1 MLFCQ
6 LGQAKSLREI
16 CGGLA
21 ASEGKLR
28 HLGVPTAPSRSTLAY
43 ANEHRP
49 WRVYE
54 AVFYQ
59 LLAKCQALA
68 VSRSGKQRKFRFKSK
83 LLSLDATVIDLCASL
98 NEVDRHLDNRWFTWI
113 GGTQPDSVFNY
124 RVQSPVIL
132 IDSITSGRRTGR
144 SLRLS
149 QEATPAAHSPCCA
162 KARRE

>member
-1 MLFCQ
+1 MTHVCSIFSQMLQLIPRVEFESVVRKYQAERHARGFSSWGQFVAMLFCQ
-6 LGQAKSLREI
+6 LGHAKSLREI

-68 VSRSGKQRKFRFKSK
+68 VSRSGKQRKFPFKSK

-98 NEVDRHLDNRWFTWI
+98 FD
-113 GGTQPDSVFNY
+113 
-124 RVQSPVIL
+124 
-132 IDSITSGRRTGR
+132 
-144 SLRLS
+144 
-149 QEATPAAHSPCCA
+149 
-162 KARRE
+162 

>member
-1 MLFCQ
+1 MLLCE
-6 LGQAKSLREI
+6 LGETKSWRVI
-16 CGGLA
+16 CGRLVAG
-21 ASEGKLR
+21 EGKLGD
-28 HLGVPTAPSRSTLAY
+28 LGVPTAPRRSPLAY

-98 NEVDRHLDNRWFTWI
+98 FDWARFRQTKGAVKLHLLLDHD
-113 GGTQPDSVFNY
+113 GYLP
-124 RVQSPVIL
+124 
-132 IDSITSGRRTGR
+132 
-144 SLRLS
+144 
-149 QEATPAAHSPCCA
+149 E
-162 KARRE
+162 